1 MPDRS
6 KAFPSEERRDP
17 ENVVI
22 RLLTD
27 RIDGVRSMSAD
38 TAVELSKHVRN
49 CETMQK
55 RVLVV
60 VTGLLVWEV
69 ATKPEVL
76 KLLGGV
82 IRIVLP

>member
-1 MPDRS
+1 MKPINYPGDNRRS
-6 KAFPSEERRDP
+6 DD
-17 ENVVI
+17 VI
-22 RLLTD
+22 TGLLSQ
-27 RIDGVRSMSAD
+27 RIDAVSNMVQD
-38 TAVELSKHVRN
+38 TNSELSKHVSS

-76 KLLGGV
+76 KLLGG
-82 IRIVLP
+82 IVGILLK